1 METEAREGA
10 ASIDRMARDFRVI
23 LVVLVVIVIALS
35 SVTAVSLYESELQSQ
50 NSRLKP
56 GFIHLLGP
64 QEMSAMAGGNWSRV
78 TSTSGFFNSSNPT
91 GTLQIEYLSRSS
103 PTYVFAAVTV
113 SGYNSTANALFAYEN
128 DQLGY
133 ILLSNFTQKGVFEP
147 SQNYTLYGIC
157 YQGGACSSVEGLAVV
172 SEYVVRIGLS
182 SPVFSQVSPSAVN
195 ATLVSSLVR
204 AQISAIPAR

>member
-1 METEAREGA
+1 MT
-10 ASIDRMARDFRVI
+10 RDFRVT

-35 SVTAVSLYESELQSQ
+35 SVTAFSLYESNMQSR

-64 QEMSAMAGGNWSRV
+64 QEMSSMAGGNWSRV
-78 TSTSGFFNSSNPT
+78 TSTFSFFNSSNPT

-133 ILLSNFTQKGVFEP
+133 TPLSNFTQKGVFAP

-157 YQGGACSSVEGLAVV
+157 YHGGACSSVEGLAVA
-172 SEYVVRIGLS
+172 SEYVVRVGLS
-182 SPVFSQVSPSAVN
+182 TPVLNQGSPSAVN
-195 ATLVSSLVR
+195 ATVVSNLLR
-204 AQISAIPAR
+204 AQVSVIPAQ